1 MKLEQNDKT
10 LLFSETT
17 IPDIFFSDYLSQIP
31 GDYLKIY
38 LYIVFLSKYNKDIK
52 LNDLSKKLNIPL
64 KSISEGFKF
73 LEENKLL
80 TKKST
85 GYIIVDLQEATL
97 HELYT
102 PNLTVSK
109 EKVAQTA
116 KNQSRAK
123 AIEHINNMYF
133 QGIMSPSW
141 YNDIDI
147 WFRKY
152 NFDEQV
158 MIALFD
164 YCYNR
169 SAMHRNYVQT
179 VAEAWASN
187 KIKTWN
193 DLDKYY
199 EKQEKLNVMKKAIAK
214 KAELD
219 SKNTDD
225 DFYKKGIALLDA
237 TIKNRDVNSDEIYN
251 SLNQLSVLNYFEV
264 ASANDLIIAIG
275 RKSISAQL
283 VVSQCINLQPNLVV
297 QINQML
303 KKNNANVSKKESKHD
318 ISIKGATGIK
328 VETAPCC
335 CPIPGDDI
343 VGFITRGKGVKV
355 HRINCPNIVH
365 EKRRLIETTW
375 NEVLDLTY
383 YPVNLEIESVDRGN
397 LVVDLMSMISL
408 CKIKIDSISAKSH
421 YETKTAT
428 ISCTV
433 YVSDVNHLDSLI
445 TKLKQIQGIYE
456 VRRVFH

>member
-17 IPDIFFSDYLSQIP
+17 IPDIFFSDYLPQIP

-38 LYIVFLSKYNKDIK
+38 LYTLFLSKYNKDIK

-85 GYIIVDLQEATL
+85 GYVIVDLQEATL
-97 HELYT
+97 HQLYT

-109 EKVAQTA
+109 EKVVQTA

-199 EKQEKLNVMKKAIAK
+199 EKQEKLNTLKKTISK
-214 KAELD
+214 KLGKRGNLTQYEEAYIENWVLNFGYD
-219 SKNTDD
+219 MDIIE
-225 DFYKKGIALLDA
+225 IALKRTTLKQSPTFEYIN
-237 TIKNRDVNSDEIYN
+237 TIITDWHDRN
-251 SLNQLSVLNYFEV
+251 
-264 ASANDLIIAIG
+264 
-275 RKSISAQL
+275 
-283 VVSQCINLQPNLVV
+283 
-297 QINQML
+297 L
-303 KKNNANVSKKESKHD
+303 KKNLDFLYANQM
-318 ISIKGATGIK
+318 
-328 VETAPCC
+328 
-335 CPIPGDDI
+335 
-343 VGFITRGKGVKV
+343 
-355 HRINCPNIVH
+355 
-365 EKRRLIETTW
+365 
-375 NEVLDLTY
+375 NEED
-383 YPVNLEIESVDRGN
+383 
-397 LVVDLMSMISL
+397 
-408 CKIKIDSISAKSH
+408 KI
-421 YETKTAT
+421 
-428 ISCTV
+428 
-433 YVSDVNHLDSLI
+433 
-445 TKLKQIQGIYE
+445 G
-456 VRRVFH
+456 